1 MPDYLIIIHHKPAAE
16 EEPQWRTG
24 MGTVGGRR
32 TVTPVSEGAGA
43 LDGAA
48 ENTNKMLASYV
59 CLQTGS
65 IINPYYLN
73 NLYCTGVGFFLS

>member
-1 MPDYLIIIHHKPAAE
+1 
-16 EEPQWRTG
+16 

-73 NLYCTGVGFFLS
+73 NLYCTGVVFFYHNVHTIYTKKLTIL

>member
-1 MPDYLIIIHHKPAAE
+1 MPDYLIIMHHKPAAG

-24 MGTVGGRR
+24 RGTVGGHR

-48 ENTNKMLASYV
+48 ENGNKMLASYV
-59 CLQTGS
+59 FLQTDS
-65 IINPYYLN
+65 IIKNHYLN
-73 NLYCTGVGFFLS
+73 NLYCTG